1 MREAGVRF
9 NDFGTS
15 RRAKSGTRKQG
26 MDEAGKSRRR
36 NRRKMAG
43 HGGLGRYIARRAR
56 PDASLAGSRSGDRL
70 PVTIAA
76 QAAVTVTDFVTR

>member
-1 MREAGVRF
+1 
-9 NDFGTS
+9 
-15 RRAKSGTRKQG
+15 
-26 MDEAGKSRRR
+26 
-36 NRRKMAG
+36 MAG

-70 PVTIAA
+70 PVNIAA